1 MQIILSQKKLENN
14 VNYMQLI
21 DGGNCHTEYRDGVR
35 KVWTHWQIDMI
46 LSRACSM
53 YIKNVYMFPDFMNTF
68 IIA

>member
-1 MQIILSQKKLENN
+1 
-14 VNYMQLI
+14 MQLI
-21 DGGNCHTEYRDGVR
+21 NGGNCHTEYRDGVR

>member
-1 MQIILSQKKLENN
+1 
-14 VNYMQLI
+14 MQLI
-21 DGGNCHTEYRDGVR
+21 DGGNCNTEYRDGVH